1 MASFFKRVLTSALER
16 REEVRDIE
24 LARQEKAV
32 EIGVDRL
39 KKAEQNR
46 IKKLDVIKKGTRA
59 ALPIVDAVKAQK
71 GIDVSP
77 ELALATLSASGNDA
91 ELAMKVLLSKG
102 SQLKQV
108 QTDASKAEKQ
118 TEELLSQPTTMP
130 ASVQAGQEAGQMAV
144 QATRAGESKVG
155 DMFVNALFGALT
167 GQPNRSTRDIIKER
181 YVSLFP
187 DAMEGEK
194 NYEQATAYLSKV
206 ISGEETDDD
215 MPTLEGEEA
224 GIILPAI
231 SREKDR
237 ESFMNK
243 LPTAVLRA
251 LKDDYKESDLL
262 RMKFANKFFPGQSLA
277 DMKSII
283 IQGTKDETTREEAL
297 DALEKVSNKRI
308 AIEERARD
316 LFNSGLLPL
325 GVTAF
330 ESVQE
335 AKRQIDN
342 GLDIRGVAIPANE
355 ENPNAQFT
363 RGNMKLAM
371 TNKKVIIENRSKANT
386 QNLLSIEDPAKLLQW
401 ARKNLKRANV
411 EKDFEGLKI
420 RKSQGKFIA
429 TREDGKQFLLK
440 QEGVGDGLRGLV
452 VDKELGAE

>member
-215 MPTLEGEEA
+215 MPTLEGAEA

-237 ESFMNK
+237 EPFMNK

-262 RMKFANKFFPGQSLA
+262 RMNFANKFIPGQSIA
-277 DMKSII
+277 DRRSII
-283 IQGTKDETTREEAL
+283 LSMKDETTRKQALEAL
-297 DALEKVSNKRI
+297 EEVSNKRI

-330 ESVQE
+330 EAVRE

-355 ENPNAQFT
+355 ENPNARFT
-363 RGNMKLAM
+363 SKNMRLTP
-371 TNKKVIIENRSKANT
+371 TNKKVIRENSAKANT

-401 ARKNLKRANV
+401 ARKNLRKENV
-411 EKDFEGLKI
+411 ERDFEGLKI

-429 TREDGKQFLLK
+429 TREDGKQFSLK
-440 QEGVGDGLRGLV
+440 QEGVGGGLRGLV

>member
-1 MASFFKRVLTSALER
+1 MASFFKRVLTAALER

-32 EIGVDRL
+32 EVGVDRL

-46 IKKLDVIKKGTRA
+46 IKMLEVIKKGTRA

-77 ELALATLSASGNDA
+77 ELALATLSASNNDS

-118 TEELLSQPTTMP
+118 TQELLSQPTTMP
-130 ASVQAGQEAGQMAV
+130 ASVQAGQEAGQMAI

-215 MPTLEGEEA
+215 MPTLQGEEA

-237 ESFMNK
+237 EPFMNK

-251 LKDDYKESDLL
+251 LKDDYK
-262 RMKFANKFFPGQSLA
+262 KANVIRQNFDIPFGLSLSQQ
-277 DMKSII
+277 KQFILSSKKETI
-283 IQGTKDETTREEAL
+283 TKQEALEAL
-297 DALEKVSNKRI
+297 DKVANRRI

-325 GVTAF
+325 GATAF
-330 ESVQE
+330 EAVKE
-335 AKRQIDN
+335 AERQLDN
-342 GLDIRGVAIPANE
+342 GLDIRGVVIPANE

-363 RGNMKLAM
+363 RKNMELAL
-371 TNKKVIIENRSKANT
+371 TSKKSIIENNAKANT

-401 ARKNLKRANV
+401 ARKNLRKENV
-411 EKDFEGLKI
+411 ERDFEGLKI
-420 RKSQGKFIA
+420 RKSKGKFFA
-429 TREDGKQFLLK
+429 TREDGKQFSLK
-440 QEGVGDGLRGLV
+440 QEGVGGGLRGLV

>member
-32 EIGVDRL
+32 EVGVDRL

-102 SQLKQV
+102 SQLNQV
-108 QTDASKAEKQ
+108 KTDASKAEKQ

-215 MPTLEGEEA
+215 MPTLQGEEA

-237 ESFMNK
+237 EPFMNK

-262 RMKFANKFFPGQSLA
+262 RMNFANKFIPGQSIA
-277 DMKSII
+277 DRRSII
-283 IQGTKDETTREEAL
+283 LSMKDETTRKQALEAL
-297 DALEKVSNKRI
+297 EEVSNKRI

-330 ESVQE
+330 EAVQE

-355 ENPNAQFT
+355 ENPNARFT
-363 RGNMKLAM
+363 RKNMRL
-371 TNKKVIIENRSKANT
+371 TLTSKKTIRENDAKANT

-429 TREDGKQFLLK
+429 TREDGKQFSLK
-440 QEGVGDGLRGLV
+440 QEGVGGGLRGLV